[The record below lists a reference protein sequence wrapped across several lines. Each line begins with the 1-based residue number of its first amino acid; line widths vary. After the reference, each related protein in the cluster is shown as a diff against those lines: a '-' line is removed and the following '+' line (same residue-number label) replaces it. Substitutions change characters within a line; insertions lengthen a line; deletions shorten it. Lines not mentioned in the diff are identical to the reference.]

1 MAPLGKGTQPLKHQ
15 NAHSHWRGLGFILGA
30 LLRCFF
36 SRGSGSTPGSPS
48 PMLWSGLGSGR
59 VAQPLPE
66 RAVWGAP
73 AALVGKAGQGRL
85 RKRPGLG

>member
-1 MAPLGKGTQPLKHQ
+1 MAPLGKGTQPLEHQ
-15 NAHSHWRGLGFILGA
+15 NAPSHWRGLGFILGA
-30 LLRCFF
+30 LLQ
-36 SRGSGSTPGSPS
+36 GSGSTPGSPS
-48 PMLWSGLGSGR
+48 PMLWSGLSSEP

-66 RAVWGAP
+66 RAVWGTR